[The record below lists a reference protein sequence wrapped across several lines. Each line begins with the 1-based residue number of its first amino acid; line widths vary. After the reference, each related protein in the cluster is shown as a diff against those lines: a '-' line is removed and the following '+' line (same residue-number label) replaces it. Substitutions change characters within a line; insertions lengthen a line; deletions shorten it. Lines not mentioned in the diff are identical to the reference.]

1 MIIENSSLPL
11 IAIIGP
17 TNAGKSTLFNRITGS
32 PQAITAH
39 EESTTRDRVY
49 GEVQWQDRRFIT
61 VDTGGLVDD
70 KSELYQAIKAQML
83 IAVEEA
89 DLILFV
95 YDARVGLQPADQQ
108 FLDRLRSSKTVWL
121 VANKVDAPEV
131 EKRVKDL
138 EYLGLP
144 FYKISA
150 GSGKGVGD
158 LLDEICKTLPGSAIS
173 PKSQADVADARSSTA
188 SRSSREPRADS
199 FIPVVAL
206 VGRPNVGKSTLIN
219 ALTNSNRAVISPIA
233 GTTRDIVTAE
243 LEIGRQKVLLA
254 DTAGV
259 RRRGKIDVGVEKFSV
274 KRTLAAINYAN
285 IVVVITDA
293 QEGTTRADLHLIYFA
308 NKLQKPVLV
317 IFNKADLLG
326 GKPITFHHH
335 IAKFDQLTTSAL
347 TGDGLD
353 RVLAWIEEKAQE
365 SREKQIIK
373 KLEVWNLKSQVWFKS
388 KVESMKLWELETL
401 DF

>member
-173 PKSQADVADARSSTA
+173 PKSQADVADARYSTP
-188 SRSSREPRADS
+188 SRSS
-199 FIPVVAL
+199 
-206 VGRPNVGKSTLIN
+206 
-219 ALTNSNRAVISPIA
+219 
-233 GTTRDIVTAE
+233 
-243 LEIGRQKVLLA
+243 
-254 DTAGV
+254 
-259 RRRGKIDVGVEKFSV
+259 
-274 KRTLAAINYAN
+274 
-285 IVVVITDA
+285 
-293 QEGTTRADLHLIYFA
+293 
-308 NKLQKPVLV
+308 
-317 IFNKADLLG
+317 
-326 GKPITFHHH
+326 
-335 IAKFDQLTTSAL
+335 
-347 TGDGLD
+347 
-353 RVLAWIEEKAQE
+353 W
-365 SREKQIIK
+365 
-373 KLEVWNLKSQVWFKS
+373 
-388 KVESMKLWELETL
+388 
-401 DF
+401 